1 MRQMHSLLDPP
12 FGMVAGAHECDTHRY
27 GMCMERRSMEY
38 QVRNAG
44 DRFACEVTGLRLWE
58 ELPASSADALRNL
71 LREHGVLVFRRQALS
86 EDEFANFSATFGRLE
101 LTVRRD
107 WASKVRPEVGI
118 LSNLKDATGKPIG
131 GLGAGEVQWHSDQ
144 SYMVNPATG
153 AGLYAAEIAY
163 EGGKTRW
170 TNLANAYKALP
181 ERLKKAVEG
190 KRAIFSYTKR
200 LAGYQESDR
209 MDPAKLKRETPD
221 VIHPIVLPDPWS
233 GEKALYLDPTT
244 SIGIIGMD
252 EASANALLDELA
264 EFATRPEFV
273 YQHEWQVGDVVIW
286 DNGFLLHQRDPFPE
300 TEKRLMKRT
309 TMFLGKE
316 RHRVPG
322 GELADAVL
330 A

>member
-1 MRQMHSLLDPP
+1 
-12 FGMVAGAHECDTHRY
+12 
-27 GMCMERRSMEY
+27 MEY
-38 QVRNAG
+38 QVRNIG
-44 DRFACEVTGLRLWE
+44 DRFACEVIGLRLWE
-58 ELPASSADALRNL
+58 ALSARTAEELRNL

-86 EDEFANFSATFGRLE
+86 EDEFADFSATFGRLE

-118 LSNLKDATGKPIG
+118 LSNLKDADGKPIG
-131 GLGAGEVQWHSDQ
+131 GLGAGEVQWHADQ
-144 SYMVNPATG
+144 SYMLTPATG

-170 TNLANAYKALP
+170 ANLANAYKALP
-181 ERLKKAVEG
+181 ERLKKTVES

-209 MDPAKLKRETPD
+209 MDPAKVRRETPD
-221 VIHPIVLPDPWS
+221 VIHPIVLADPVS

-244 SIGIIGMD
+244 AIGIVGMD
-252 EASANALLDELA
+252 DASANALLDELA

-273 YQHEWQVGDVVIW
+273 YQHDWQVGDVVIW
-286 DNGFLLHQRDPFPE
+286 DNGFLLHQRDPFPG

-309 TMFLGKE
+309 TMFLTKD
-316 RHRVPG
+316 RHRVPA
-322 GELADAVL
+322 GELADAM
-330 A
+330 AA